1 MRGRLGACIAI
12 PIFFTALSG
21 CSSEVAQP
29 TPDVPATVA
38 AAVHAT
44 LTTTPIPTPKPTPWL
59 SPIPPLQI
67 TIRSIT
73 ADRVL
78 SVRLTNVS
86 DKVIRAYE
94 LLICPMDS
102 SGEPLQKW
110 GEECFEKSYRYER
123 LRPVGGIPPARYELL
138 DENRPGV
145 YGILKIPVEHELWS
159 TDDYLDFDLQRF
171 ETAAN
176 VTVEL
181 VSVIFEDGISW
192 KGGILFPA

>member
-12 PIFFTALSG
+12 PVFFIALTG

-29 TPDVPATVA
+29 TPNVPATVA

-44 LTTTPIPTPKPTPWL
+44 LTTTPTPTPKPTPWL
-59 SPIPPLQI
+59 LPVPPLQI
-67 TIRSIT
+67 AIRSIT
-73 ADRVL
+73 ANRVL

-86 DKVIRAYE
+86 DKVVRGYE

-102 SGEPLQKW
+102 SGAPVQKLW
-110 GEECFEKSYRYER
+110 EECFEKSYRFER
-123 LRPVGGIPPARYELL
+123 LRPVDGTPPDRYELL

-145 YGILKIPVEHELWS
+145 YWDLTIPEEHKIWN
-159 TDDYLDFDLQRF
+159 TDDYLDIDVQRF
-171 ETAAN
+171 KTAAQ

-192 KGGILFPA
+192 KGGILLPA